1 VRLHA
6 TTREN
11 VVNYTVVVDVGNEDG
26 RLLPGMTASVKF
38 VVAGVRDVLRAP
50 NAALRI
56 VPSERMR
63 AELGLR
69 NGGGP
74 RLFYLDPQGRLAV
87 APVRAGLS
95 DGQLTEVAGP
105 GLAEG
110 VRVVAGLNDS
120 APVAGVSNPLQG
132 NTRQQ
137 QGGPPPP
144 PGPGF

>member
-1 VRLHA
+1 
-6 TTREN
+6 
-11 VVNYTVVVDVGNEDG
+11 
-26 RLLPGMTASVKF
+26 MTASVKF
-38 VVAGVRDVLRAP
+38 VVAGARAVLRAP

-63 AELGLR
+63 AELGIR

-95 DGQLTEVAGP
+95 DGQFTEVEGP
-105 GLAEG
+105 AIAEG
-110 VRVVAGLNDS
+110 VKVVAGLNDT

-132 NTRQQ
+132 NTSRQQ